1 MRVFIDYNTDDARRK
16 QRRGVVVVEPLVFV
30 MIVSTK
36 AVTVTKS
43 FFLHAREGGSP
54 LKKQSTRKKQKMNL
68 QKDDMIK
75 GNGF

>member
-1 MRVFIDYNTDDARRK
+1 
-16 QRRGVVVVEPLVFV
+16 VVVVEPLVFV

-54 LKKQSTRKKQKMNL
+54 LKKQSTRKNKK
-68 QKDDMIK
+68 
-75 GNGF
+75 

>member
-1 MRVFIDYNTDDARRK
+1 M
-16 QRRGVVVVEPLVFV
+16 VEPLVFV

-43 FFLHAREGGSP
+43 FFLHTHGDGFPFES
-54 LKKQSTRKKQKMNL
+54 LKKQSKKQKMNL